1 LFFRRRQVWVPT
13 LWGWVAFA
21 AAAGVAALAL
31 IVGLYPYLAV
41 NAPVGA
47 QVLVV
52 EGWLT
57 PYELDQA
64 IAVFRK
70 GGYTK
75 VVTTGG
81 PLHTWPEP
89 VVDSTF
95 AYRAADYLK
104 RHGLRDVP
112 VEPAPSPIT
121 EQDRTFHSALMVRER
136 VRDWARSSAEPVRS
150 LDVVSRGPHARRSR
164 HLYQLAF
171 GEEAKIGVLAVHP
184 LGYDES
190 HWWRSSNG
198 ARDVLEQAAGLV
210 WVAAFFHPEAYES
223 VTPASRPTP

>member
-1 LFFRRRQVWVPT
+1 MFFRKRQVWLPT
-13 LWGWVAFA
+13 LWGWLALA
-21 AAAGVAALAL
+21 AAAGAAAVAIITSLYPFLAL
-31 IVGLYPYLAV
+31 

-47 QVLVV
+47 KVLVV

-57 PYELDQA
+57 TYELDQA
-64 IAVFRK
+64 IEVFRK
-70 GGYTK
+70 GGYTR

-95 AYRAADYLK
+95 AHRAADYLK
-104 RHGLRDVP
+104 THGLGDVA
-112 VEPAPSPIT
+112 VVPAPSPIT
-121 EQDRTFHSALMVRER
+121 EQDRTFHSALMVRDQ
-136 VRDWARSSAEPVRS
+136 VRAWARSGEEVRS

-171 GEEAKIGVLAVHP
+171 GDEAKIGVLAVHP
-184 LGYDES
+184 LGYDER

-198 ARDVLEQAAGLV
+198 ARDVLEQAVGLA
-210 WVAAFFHPEAYES
+210 WVACFFHP
-223 VTPASRPTP
+223 PQR